1 MSTDGQHLPATRSR
15 LTAGERRAGVKRLGL
30 VTGGLVGVA
39 LLLALVFAVLGATA
53 TAALSA
59 GSGLVGI
66 LLVLAGVA
74 AFTRTSPVR
83 RSRGSYSMATTESRR
98 EAEMLALGLFG
109 FGITFSALALVL
121 G

>member
-1 MSTDGQHLPATRSR
+1 VTTDDQHLPVARPR
-15 LTAGERRAGVKRLGL
+15 LTAEERRAGFKRLGL
-30 VTGGLVGVA
+30 VTVGLVGATLV
-39 LLLALVFAVLGATA
+39 LALVFVLLGATA
-53 TAALSA
+53 VAALSA
-59 GSGLVGI
+59 GAGLVGI
-66 LLVLAGVA
+66 LLVVAGVA

-109 FGITFSALALVL
+109 YGITFSALALVL